1 MTLQGARFGLTDS
14 HPRVVVGGR
23 LCMETFW
30 QGDNEIL
37 CRVPPGWGSVIGVH
51 GTKLS
56 DVAVQVSEIPANF
69 EFGAL

>member
-1 MTLQGARFGLTDS
+1 
-14 HPRVVVGGR
+14 
-23 LCMETFW
+23 METFW

-56 DVAVQVSEIPANF
+56 DVAVQVSEISANF
-69 EFGAL
+69 EFGDIVI